1 LRLFQNFSFG
11 PTPISNAKNGCKKR
25 LKKKLM
31 ENPGPQA
38 LIIDSSRD
46 GKVLRALSS
55 EVRLRIL
62 ELLQNQELNVTEIGK
77 KLAIPQSTAATSIL
91 ALEEAGL
98 INSHSA
104 NGVKGGQKVCSARY
118 KEFLISF
125 NPPSLPADHNMIE
138 VEMPVGLFTAHD
150 VSAPCGLC
158 SRDGIL
164 GFLDVPSTFFS
175 PDRIKAGLVWFEKGY
190 VEYKFPNN
198 AMYSENGALKKLEL
212 SMEISSEVPGTSKK
226 WLSDISVWINEVKIG
241 IWTSPGDFGDR
252 RGKYT
257 PPFWKLEGS
266 QYGILTTWEV
276 TPEGTFVDRKKV
288 SALSLQDLRV
298 QDHHSIKVRIGVDE
312 SAKHVGGLN
321 IFGKGFG
328 DHDQDIVLRLY
339 PDPPGE
345 RPRS

>member
-1 LRLFQNFSFG
+1 
-11 PTPISNAKNGCKKR
+11 
-25 LKKKLM
+25 M
-31 ENPGPQA
+31 ETGRPQA

-46 GKVLRALSS
+46 GKVLRSLSS
-55 EVRLRIL
+55 EVRVRIL
-62 ELLQNQELNVTEIGK
+62 ELLQNQELNVTEIAR
-77 KLAIPQSTAATSIL
+77 KLGIPQSTSATSIL

-125 NPPSLPADHNMIE
+125 NPPSLPADNHVIE
-138 VEMPVGLFTAHD
+138 VEMPVGLFTSHN

-198 AMYSENGALKKLEL
+198 ALYSKKSALKRLEL
-212 SMEISSEVPGTSKK
+212 SMEISSEIPGTDKK
-226 WLSDISVWINEVKIG
+226 WPSDISVLINEVEIG
-241 IWTSPGDFGDR
+241 VWTSPGDFGDR

-276 TPEGTFVDRKKV
+276 NQEGTFVDREKV
-288 SALSLQDLRV
+288 SSVSLADIRI
-298 QDHHSIKVRIGVDE
+298 QDHHSIKVHIGVDK
-312 SAKHVGGLN
+312 SAAHIGGLN

-339 PDPPGE
+339 PE
-345 RPRS
+345 S

>member
-1 LRLFQNFSFG
+1 M
-11 PTPISNAKNGCKKR
+11 KKTV
-25 LKKKLM
+25 
-31 ENPGPQA
+31 ENSKSHA
-38 LIIDSSRD
+38 LIINSSRD
-46 GKVLRALSS
+46 AKVLQALRSGI
-55 EVRLRIL
+55 RIKIL
-62 ELLQNQELNVTEIGK
+62 ELLQNQELNVTEISK

-91 ALEEAGL
+91 ALEEVGL

-104 NGVKGGQKVCSARY
+104 NGVKGGQKICGARY
-118 KEFLISF
+118 KEFIISF
-125 NPPSLPADHNMIE
+125 SPPSLPVNQNMIE
-138 VEMPVGLFTAHD
+138 VEMPVGLFTSHN

-198 AMYSENGALKKLEL
+198 ALYSEKGTLKRLEL
-212 SMEISSEVPGTSKK
+212 SMEMSSEIPGTDKK
-226 WLSDISVWINEVKIG
+226 WLSDISVWINGVKIG
-241 IWTSPGDFGDR
+241 VWTSPGDFGDR

-276 TPEGTFVDRKKV
+276 SAEGTFVDHQKV
-288 SALSLQDLRV
+288 SPVNLEKLHLA
-298 QDHHSIKVRIGVDE
+298 DHHSIKVRIGVDE
-312 SAKHVGGLN
+312 SAQHIGGLN

-328 DHDQDIVLRLY
+328 DHDQNIIIRLY
-339 PDPPGE
+339 PE
-345 RPRS
+345 S

>member
-1 LRLFQNFSFG
+1 M
-11 PTPISNAKNGCKKR
+11 IMKKIIE
-25 LKKKLM
+25 KPKS
-31 ENPGPQA
+31 QA

-46 GKVLRALSS
+46 SKVLQALSS
-55 EVRLRIL
+55 GIRIRIL
-62 ELLQNQELNVTEIGK
+62 ELLQNQELNVSEISK
-77 KLAIPQSTAATSIL
+77 RLAIPQSTAATSIL

-125 NPPSLPADHNMIE
+125 SPPSLPAGHNMIE
-138 VEMPVGLFTAHD
+138 VEMPVGLFTSHN

-164 GFLDVPSTFFS
+164 GFLDVPGTFFS
-175 PDRIKAGLVWFEKGY
+175 PDRVKAALVWFEKGY

-198 AMYSENGALKKLEL
+198 ALYSENGALKRLEL
-212 SMEISSEVPGTSKK
+212 SMELSSEVPGTNKK

-241 IWTSPGDFGDR
+241 VWTSPGDFGDR

-266 QYGILTTWEV
+266 QYGILITWEI
-276 TPEGTFVDRKKV
+276 TMEGAFVDHKKV
-288 SALSLQDLRV
+288 SAVNLGALHI

-312 SAKHVGGLN
+312 SAQHVGGLN

-328 DHDQDIVLRLY
+328 DYDQDIIMRLY
-339 PDPPGE
+339 PG
-345 RPRS
+345 S